1 MKSLDLHQNAFSS
14 FPAKLVAL
22 RHKLALRNPVQL
34 HLPKVN
40 LQLNAVSGNAIKT
53 YVVDALNEGLKQN
66 LLGADI
72 NMEFLVLSIRSYA
85 QALVSLTR
93 VNTAKPLSNAQPI
106 KSGSS
111 FFDHNNHSFI
121 N

>member
-1 MKSLDLHQNAFSS
+1 MKSLDLHQNALTS

-40 LQLNAVSGNAIKT
+40 LQLNAVSRNAIKT
-53 YVVDALNEGLKQN
+53 YIVDALNEGLKQN

-85 QALVSLTR
+85 KALISIGHI
-93 VNTAKPLSNAQPI
+93 NEAKQLSSGQPVE
-106 KSGSS
+106 GNSS
-111 FFDHNNHSFI
+111 FFDNNHTFA